1 MFVTG
6 TNYRE
11 SEPVY
16 PTQNTEWNGIFPD
29 GTPFQKDKPPNYVF
43 VWKTWGKNS
52 NGLNDN
58 LHTI

>member
-1 MFVTG
+1 MFVKG

-29 GTPFQKDKPPNYVF
+29 GTLFKKDKQPSYVF
-43 VWKTWGKNS
+43 EIGRASCRERV
-52 NGLNDN
+52 
-58 LHTI
+58 

>member
-1 MFVTG
+1 MFVKG

-29 GTPFQKDKPPNYVF
+29 GTLFKKDKQPSYVF
-43 VWKTWGKNS
+43 VWKAWGKNS
-52 NGLNDN
+52 KS
-58 LHTI
+58 